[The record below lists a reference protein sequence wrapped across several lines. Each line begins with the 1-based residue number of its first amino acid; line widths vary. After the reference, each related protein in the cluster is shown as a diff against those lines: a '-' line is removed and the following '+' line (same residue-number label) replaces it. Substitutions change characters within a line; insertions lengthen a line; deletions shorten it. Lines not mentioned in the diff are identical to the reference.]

1 MEKSERTEEDLI
13 IGTTNQGPHGL
24 IYAPVMLHMALL
36 GALILGLIFGFLSFM
51 MAEGSWAVPDF
62 GQFAASSYYIAAITG
77 GGVGV
82 ALGALVGGLIGIN
95 RVKKMQ
101 KNRTY

>member
-1 MEKSERTEEDLI
+1 MEKAERTEEDLVV
-13 IGTTNQGPHGL
+13 GTTNHGPHGV

-36 GALILGLIFGFLSFM
+36 GALVLGLVFGFLSFM
-51 MAEGSWAVPDF
+51 VAEGSWAIPDF

-82 ALGALVGGLIGIN
+82 ALGGLAGGLIGMI
-95 RVKKMQ
+95 RVMKMQ
-101 KNRTY
+101 KNRKY